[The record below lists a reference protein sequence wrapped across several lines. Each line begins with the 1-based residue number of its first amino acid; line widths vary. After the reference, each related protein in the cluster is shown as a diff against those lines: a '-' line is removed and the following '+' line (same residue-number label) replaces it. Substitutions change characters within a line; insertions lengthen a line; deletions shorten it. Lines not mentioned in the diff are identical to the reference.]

1 MSIATI
7 ELVWTT
13 SGPALAAAR
22 AVLAAA
28 LAQTGALPVWEEW
41 KADDPLRPRRLRPDS
56 TGPCVYVNGR
66 LAWGPD
72 NRTGDEAGLAAA
84 IAHWS
89 ALAPVPRTHDPLSR
103 RIKYL
108 LVPSAA
114 LALVP
119 KCPLCWMAY
128 AGITA
133 AFGLTPL
140 AARTL
145 ALLSLTVAVGVAS
158 GAILL
163 RAAKIRDKG
172 VLWPLGIGAALS
184 VLGSHEYLSPAFAYV
199 GLLAMLAAAVW
210 SAWPRALSEVN
221 S

>member
-13 SGPALAAAR
+13 SGPALTAAR

-28 LAQTGALPVWEEW
+28 LTQTGALDVWEEW
-41 KADDPLRPRRLRPDS
+41 KADDPLRPRRLRPNMN
-56 TGPCVYVNGR
+56 GPCVYVNGR
-66 LAWGPD
+66 LAWGPEK
-72 NRTGDEAGLAAA
+72 GSLDEAALAQA
-84 IAHWS
+84 IAHLS
-89 ALAPVPRTHDPLSR
+89 TLAAVPRTYDPLSR
-103 RIKYL
+103 RIKYV

-140 AARTL
+140 AAREL
-145 ALLSLTVAVGVAS
+145 ALLSLTVAVGVAV

-163 RAAKIRDKG
+163 RSAKIRDKG
-172 VLWPLGIGAALS
+172 VLWPLGIGAALA
-184 VLGSHEYLSPAFAYV
+184 VLGGHEYISPAFAYV

-210 SAWPRALSEVN
+210 SAWPRTLAGAA
-221 S
+221 